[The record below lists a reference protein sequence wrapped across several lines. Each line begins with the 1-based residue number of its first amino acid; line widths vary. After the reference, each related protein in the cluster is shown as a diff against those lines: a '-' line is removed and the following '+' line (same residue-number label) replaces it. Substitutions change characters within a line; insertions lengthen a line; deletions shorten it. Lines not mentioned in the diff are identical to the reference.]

1 MNRYSR
7 IWLAAAAAALLAA
20 CGGEP
25 RPPEEVVPDRA
36 QARWNA
42 IVEGDY
48 ETAWSYYTPGYR
60 ERVSAGEFSADMSGR
75 PFTYRGAEIRS
86 VECGEERCELRV
98 AVSFEVPVAPN
109 QLGGFESR
117 QGVDEIWLFI
127 DGQWWYS
134 P

>member
-1 MNRYSR
+1 MNSNSR
-7 IWLAAAAAALLAA
+7 MWLAAVAATVLVA
-20 CGGEP
+20 CGGES
-25 RPPEEVVPDRA
+25 RPPEEAVPERA
-36 QARWNA
+36 QARWDA

-60 ERVSAGEFSADMSGR
+60 ERVSAGEFAADMGGR
-75 PFTYRGAEIRS
+75 PFEYQGAEIGP
-86 VECGEERCELRV
+86 VDCTQERCELRV
-98 AVSFEVPVAPN
+98 AVSFEIPAAPN
-109 QLGGFESR
+109 QLSGFQSR